1 MWIMGQN
8 EKSLFNSERF
18 SGIHVYTI
26 TTDKSYCI
34 SGIDKRTGAEID
46 LAAYRTESKAKSV
59 LVELMTNIDKVRF
72 IMPPDESQ
80 GEPTD

>member
-8 EKSLFNSERF
+8 ERSLFNAERF
-18 SGIHVYTI
+18 GGIHIYNADKGFYI
-26 TTDKSYCI
+26 T
-34 SGIDKRTGAEID
+34 GIDKETGSEIE
-46 LAAYRTESKAKSV
+46 LALYSSEQKAKSV
-59 LVELMTNIDKVRF
+59 LVELMTNIEKVRF